1 MERRQGLKF
10 AGWGIGSAVVA
21 RPAVAQS
28 SPEIRWRLVSSFP
41 KTTGSWFGA
50 QILAKFVAEA
60 TDNWFQIRTYAAG
73 EIVPGHQAL
82 DAVQNGTVEVC
93 HTAACYYI
101 EKDPTFAVCCGIPF
115 GLNPRQQSAWFVC
128 GGGNDVVNEF
138 VNKFNLRAF
147 PAGNTGTQ
155 MGGWF
160 RKEINSLEDLQ
171 GLKFSI
177 DSWAGRTF
185 QKFGTVPQ
193 QITPIEIY
201 PAFEKGTIDAAEW
214 IGPYEDEKLGFSRV
228 AKYYYYPGWWRGGMA
243 LHFLVNLQN
252 WESLPRAYK
261 AIFASAT
268 AHANMMVLSLFDARN
283 PQALRRLIA
292 TGVQLRKFKPQM
304 MDAFLKAS
312 DEVNAKTSVGN
323 ADFKKMY
330 DHLIAFR
337 NEGYLWWQVSE
348 YSYDTFMIRS
358 PSRG

>member
-1 MERRQGLKF
+1 
-10 AGWGIGSAVVA
+10 
-21 RPAVAQS
+21 
-28 SPEIRWRLVSSFP
+28 
-41 KTTGSWFGA
+41 
-50 QILAKFVAEA
+50 
-60 TDNWFQIRTYAAG
+60 
-73 EIVPGHQAL
+73 
-82 DAVQNGTVEVC
+82 
-93 HTAACYYI
+93 
-101 EKDPTFAVCCGIPF
+101 
-115 GLNPRQQSAWFVC
+115 
-128 GGGNDVVNEF
+128 
-138 VNKFNLRAF
+138 
-147 PAGNTGTQ
+147 